1 MENQKIK
8 NSAFKGVDKQVLSSP
23 VKRTFRQVQKE
34 VEERCEILAL
44 PRDDVAKAR
53 ELAMIIA
60 EVELLP
66 PDARVRIDGND
77 LFAQMVAEV
86 FSELRHEHIEF
97 VLDNLRNLKFR
108 FFDAKT
114 YVRTALYNSVFTLEL
129 AVENMVN
136 ADLKV

>member
-1 MENQKIK
+1 MKQNEEK
-8 NSAFKGVDKQVLSSP
+8 NAFKGVDKQVLSSP

-44 PRDDVAKAR
+44 PRADIAKGR

-77 LFAQMVAEV
+77 LFAQMVADV
-86 FSELRHEHIEF
+86 FSELRHEHVEF

-114 YVRTALYNSVFTLEL
+114 YVRTALYNSLFTVNL
-129 AVENMVN
+129 AIENMVQ
-136 ADLKV
+136 AEL